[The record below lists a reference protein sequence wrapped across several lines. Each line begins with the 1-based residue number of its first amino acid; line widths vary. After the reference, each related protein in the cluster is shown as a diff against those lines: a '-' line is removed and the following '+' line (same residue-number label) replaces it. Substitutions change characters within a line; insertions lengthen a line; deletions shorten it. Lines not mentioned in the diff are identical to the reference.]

1 MISSS
6 VPGSS
11 RFSPS
16 DESPR
21 ITTTSTSIEP
31 ILTCYVRPNITGK
44 SIYAPGVVDGAIEL
58 YEESNWGLNSQTGGG
73 QFCNFDA
80 SQSNSRFGLSDS
92 IQPYSAYTFM
102 IIKA

>member
-1 MISSS
+1 M
-6 VPGSS
+6 
-11 RFSPS
+11 
-16 DESPR
+16 
-21 ITTTSTSIEP
+21 
-31 ILTCYVRPNITGK
+31 
-44 SIYAPGVVDGAIEL
+44 VDGAIEL

>member
-1 MISSS
+1 ML
-6 VPGSS
+6 G
-11 RFSPS
+11 
-16 DESPR
+16 
-21 ITTTSTSIEP
+21 
-31 ILTCYVRPNITGK
+31 PNITGK

>member
-1 MISSS
+1 MACS
-6 VPGSS
+6 
-11 RFSPS
+11 
-16 DESPR
+16 
-21 ITTTSTSIEP
+21 TTACGHNGLSTDKVLIKS
-31 ILTCYVRPNITGK
+31 CRYVRPNITGK

-58 YEESNWGLNSQTGGG
+58 YEESSWGLNSQTGGG

>member
-1 MISSS
+1 MC
-6 VPGSS
+6 SS
-11 RFSPS
+11 RIAVIPLVFTIE
-16 DESPR
+16 ESAD
-21 ITTTSTSIEP
+21 I
-31 ILTCYVRPNITGK
+31 RPNITGK
-44 SIYAPGVVDGAIEL
+44 SIYAPDVVDGAIEL
-58 YEESNWGLNSQTGGG
+58 YEESRWGLNSQIGGG